1 MNEPTQE
8 TLINALLDAQPGDP
22 EIRSLQV
29 GAFTVGCVSQR
40 LGLASLAR
48 PACPEHTQNPV
59 QEAGRLLPAGA
70 RTLATRLFGGS
81 YTFRGDV
88 PSPLTPKKRGF
99 SGLTPHHRA
108 SRRCR
113 ESRPHAAKRVFVPTN
128 HLNGSG
134 VSTLEASIAVAALN
148 SLITPPL
155 ADCRELNAARLLAER
170 GADRRVAVIGH
181 FPFVDRLRQA
191 ARELSVFELPAGLR
205 HGDRA
210 AAELP
215 DQLPE
220 ADVVAVTGT
229 TLSNGTLASVLA
241 HCRPAAYVVLIGA
254 SAPLSP
260 VLFDFGIDAICGA
273 HAPDPVPTLQALGQ
287 GATFRQL
294 PGVQRLTLTRDCSR
308 A

>member
-1 MNEPTQE
+1 MGRISTTMNEPTQE

-70 RTLATRLFGGS
+70 RTLTTRLFGG
-81 YTFRGDV
+81 
-88 PSPLTPKKRGF
+88 
-99 SGLTPHHRA
+99 
-108 SRRCR
+108 
-113 ESRPHAAKRVFVPTN
+113 
-128 HLNGSG
+128 
-134 VSTLEASIAVAALN
+134 STLEASIAVAALN

-155 ADCRELNAARLLAER
+155 ANCRELNAARLLAER

-287 GATFRQL
+287 AATFRQL
-294 PGVQRLTLTRDCSR
+294 PGVQRLTLTQD
-308 A
+308 